1 MRLRGTVGM
10 RGMFAMTGMTGTTG
24 TTGTTGMTGTYQHD
38 RHAALHH
45 DGSAQAA
52 VLTPLGKSN

>member
-1 MRLRGTVGM
+1 
-10 RGMFAMTGMTGTTG
+10 MFATTG

-45 DGSAQAA
+45 DGRRR
-52 VLTPLGKSN
+52 PLY

>member
-1 MRLRGTVGM
+1 MTGMGLRGTVGM
-10 RGMFAMTGMTGTTG
+10 RGMFA

-45 DGSAQAA
+45 DGRRR
-52 VLTPLGKSN
+52 PLY

>member
-1 MRLRGTVGM
+1 MTGMGLRGTVGM
-10 RGMFAMTGMTGTTG
+10 RGMFATTG

-45 DGSAQAA
+45 DGRRR
-52 VLTPLGKSN
+52 PLY